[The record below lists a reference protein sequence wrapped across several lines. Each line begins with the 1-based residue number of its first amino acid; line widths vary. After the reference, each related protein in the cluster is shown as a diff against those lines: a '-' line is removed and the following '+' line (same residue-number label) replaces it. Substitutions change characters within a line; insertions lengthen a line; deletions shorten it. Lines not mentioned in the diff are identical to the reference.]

1 VITIVIARTIDRA
14 LIQHAKLSHANILGF
29 SMKRIPLAPL
39 AALAIT
45 LSAAPALAA
54 DPTGMWLTEDGE
66 AKIKVASCGSAM
78 CGTIAWLKEPNDKTT
93 NKPKTDKNNAD
104 ASLRNRPVLG
114 SPVLLS
120 MKADGNDKWSG
131 QLYNAED
138 GKTYSGN
145 IALAGNT
152 LKVQGCVA
160 IICKTKN
167 WTRTN

>member
-1 VITIVIARTIDRA
+1 MK
-14 LIQHAKLSHANILGF
+14 HAS
-29 SMKRIPLAPL
+29 L
-39 AALAIT
+39 AAIAFALFST
-45 LSAAPALAA
+45 SALAG
-54 DPTGMWLTEDGE
+54 DPSGMWLTEDGE
-66 AKIKVASCGSAM
+66 AKIKVAACGGAM
-78 CGTIAWLKEPNDKTT
+78 CGTIVWLKEPNDKAN
-93 NKPKTDKNNAD
+93 NKPKTDKNNAN
-104 ASLRNRPVLG
+104 ASLRERPIIG

-145 IALAGNT
+145 ITLASST